1 MRDSSRR
8 GRARRGGDSP
18 AWQSPL
24 TLAVCRYVSGDGL
37 RRFGRISNI
46 QKFLPSCCFVNTV
59 TFVSRHKNGSCWGT
73 HCIRHSG
80 LSCTSPPWP
89 QPRRAEES
97 DGAGSD
103 PHPCP
108 AGTQAPKRPHKSGH
122 LELPGHLEGDQ
133 WEKGLRG
140 HLWPSA
146 ALREPSW
153 GTRLLRA
160 PPWGSRRPV
169 AETCVLSACPMG
181 TPAGHPEPGAVP
193 STPCLCRPCAWAPR
207 PADTWQ
213 SGARHGQDFLPLGF
227 QPRHGHLV
235 AQSSAPLAFKRHLS
249 LRGHMAVPGS
259 DPLTGRWT
267 CSRPPGPW
275 PPAVRQ
281 GPGPA
286 RPSHCPGCCPATLRA
301 P

>member
-1 MRDSSRR
+1 MLFCEYCHICVWTQKRFLL
-8 GRARRGGDSP
+8 GN
-18 AWQSPL
+18 
-24 TLAVCRYVSGDGL
+24 TLRQAFR
-37 RRFGRISNI
+37 
-46 QKFLPSCCFVNTV
+46 PFV
-59 TFVSRHKNGSCWGT
+59 HK
-73 HCIRHSG
+73 
-80 LSCTSPPWP
+80 PPRP

-146 ALREPSW
+146 ALREPFW